1 MPSVFLL
8 RRSAQSIA
16 KSCAALLGTAGWA
29 LAGSSDSATECLP
42 ALHQA
47 RPTVLACDLRMT
59 DGHVDR
65 LLHRLRQQG
74 ETPKVL
80 LFTPSVDDPL
90 LFPTLARGAHGYL
103 VEADKSAAALPAVL
117 AAAEAGR
124 ARMSPQI
131 ARETLAA
138 FDLSRS
144 SLSSLHKPA
153 LAHDLSPVSAQG
165 EIQRAE
171 QSLLSLL
178 AHGMLAGEIAHAWQ
192 LSIGEVE
199 ERIAAIY
206 RKLHLARA
214 ASVIDLQLA

>member
-29 LAGSSDSATECLP
+29 LAGTSDRATECLP

-65 LLHRLRQQG
+65 LLQRLRQQG
-74 ETPKVL
+74 QAPKVL

-90 LFPTLARGAHGYL
+90 LFPTLAQGAHGYM
-103 VEADKSAAALPAVL
+103 VEAEKAAAALPAAL

-138 FDLSRS
+138 FELSRG
-144 SLSSLHKPA
+144 SLSSLYKPS
-153 LAHDLSPVSAQG
+153 LAHDLSPVSARG
-165 EIQRAE
+165 EIHRAD

-192 LSIGEVE
+192 LSMDEVE

-206 RKLHLARA
+206 RKLHQVKAPA
-214 ASVIDLQLA
+214 ALDLQLS